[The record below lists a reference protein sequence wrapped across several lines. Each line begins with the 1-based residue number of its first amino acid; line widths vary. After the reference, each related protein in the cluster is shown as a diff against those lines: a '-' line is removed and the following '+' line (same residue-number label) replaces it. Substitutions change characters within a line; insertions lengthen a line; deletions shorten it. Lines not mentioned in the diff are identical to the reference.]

1 MTEYRFPDSVAEAL
15 DLLHDYTGRAL
26 VIAGG
31 TDVLP
36 DIRRGKRAP
45 DCLVDVTRIPGLDQI
60 RVSEARVEVGA
71 AVTFAAIQAHPDL
84 ARLVPALTDAARSVG
99 AASIQTAATWV
110 GNVVQAMPAADGAI
124 IALALETEA
133 RVAARVA
140 ARVVAQEGQTV
151 QTVQTE
157 WRPVETLF
165 LGPGRSAVDPTRQI
179 VTHLRFPIPRQ
190 PWGSAWRRI
199 GRRDSLTLP
208 ILNCA
213 VKVVLDARAQV
224 IEYAVIALGPV
235 APRPFRAREAE
246 ASLAHQQPTDEVLS
260 AAAQIAQGE
269 ANPRDSLMR
278 ASRAYRLSV
287 IPVLAREAL
296 HEAVR
301 RAQESELDAFQTI

>member
-1 MTEYRFPDSVAEAL
+1 MTEYLFPSSVAEAL
-15 DLLHDYTGRAL
+15 DLLHDYAGRAL

-36 DIRRGKRAP
+36 DIRKGKRAP

-60 RVSEARVEVGA
+60 QVSETRVEVGA
-71 AVTFAAIQAHPDL
+71 AVTFAALRAHPDL
-84 ARLVPALTDAARSVG
+84 ARLVPALIDSARSVG
-99 AASIQTAATWV
+99 AAGIQTTATWV
-110 GNVVQAMPAADGAI
+110 GNIVQAMPAADGAI
-124 IALALETEA
+124 VALALEAEA

-140 ARVVAQEGQTV
+140 AREGQSV
-151 QTVQTE
+151 QAASPSE
-157 WRPVETLF
+157 WRLVETLF

-179 VTHLRFPIPRQ
+179 VTHIRFPIPRQ

-199 GRRDSLTLP
+199 GRRGSLTLP

-224 IEYAVIALGPV
+224 IEYAMIALGPV
-235 APRPFRAREAE
+235 APRPFRAWEAE
-246 ASLAHQQPTDEVLS
+246 AFLTHQKPTDDVLS

-287 IPVLAREAL
+287 IPVLVHEAL

-301 RAQESELDAFQTI
+301 RAQESEAYPIEKIQE